1 MLTKRNFLV
10 LGIGGAATAAMWR
23 VWDTKPATA
32 ATDSG
37 AGVFEIVKT
46 EEEWREK
53 LTPMQYAVLRE
64 EATERPFTS
73 VLNDEK
79 REGIYHCAGCDQALF
94 ESSTKYDSRTGWP
107 SFWQEIDGAIGY
119 KSDYKLL
126 IPRTEEHCSRCGG
139 HLGHVFNDGPQPTGK
154 RHCIN
159 GVAMVFKPADGAAPV
174 YG

>member
-1 MLTKRNFLV
+1 MLTKRNFLA
-10 LGIGGAATAAMWR
+10 LGIGGVATAATWRMWGAQS
-23 VWDTKPATA
+23 ATA
-32 ATDSG
+32 ATDNG
-37 AGVFEIVKT
+37 GVFEIVKT
-46 EEEWREK
+46 EQEWRAQ
-53 LTPMQYAVLRE
+53 LTPMQYSVLRE

-73 VLNDEK
+73 VLNDET
-79 REGIYHCAGCDQALF
+79 REGVYHCVGCDQALF

-119 KSDYKLL
+119 KNDYKLL

-139 HLGHVFNDGPQPTGK
+139 HMGHVFNDGPQPTGK

-159 GVAMVFKPADGAAPV
+159 GVAMVFKPADGSAPV